1 MRVALAVF
9 SVLVLAVTGVVVY
22 NQFQST
28 WQDNQKAYFN
38 QALTLAKS
46 DVERAA
52 LTGREPKIEQTI
64 VSGFGA
70 QRIDRCTS
78 CHIAVDDPRF
88 DSAKQPLKTHP
99 YSEAMGDV
107 LKNGHWQRKHNF
119 TDFGCT
125 TCHDGQGR
133 GLTVADAHGEEEFWP
148 SPMLGYTTQGD
159 WKKENAD
166 HLKGA
171 AFLQANCAQCHTD
184 KDFKGTPE
192 VAKGR
197 ELFFKKGCFGCHRID
212 GLSAG
217 TLGPDLTQIGKE
229 RKLDYLWGHTADPR
243 AYSATSIM
251 PKFQMT
257 DAERTSIVIFLKSRH
272 GNSQSESDVQKY
284 VNKTAASVVLPES
297 ATALEGAEAAKMSQ
311 VERGEKLIHGLACL
325 SCHKLDAQD
334 GGISPDLGYEGME
347 RDDQWLMA
355 HFKSPRS
362 RIPDS
367 NMPAFGLP
375 DADYEALTAY
385 LLSRKTP
392 PSNATSAEL
401 YKQLCSRC
409 HGEKGDGKGPNWLY
423 MDPAPR
429 DLTSAPFMNSKPR
442 ERFINSLHEGVAGT
456 SMPAWGKVLNDDQIN
471 GLMTYVEQ
479 TFVKTPR
486 NPIKARKIPDAN
498 PQKSTPESIA
508 HGQEIF
514 LQRCTG
520 CHGRKA
526 DGNGPNAMDISPRP
540 RNLLNSAFV
549 NKASDHR
556 LFESIEYGV
565 DGTAMPSWIDSYS
578 QNDVGDIINF
588 IRSLNATGK

>member
-1 MRVALAVF
+1 
-9 SVLVLAVTGVVVY
+9 
-22 NQFQST
+22 
-28 WQDNQKAYFN
+28 
-38 QALTLAKS
+38 
-46 DVERAA
+46 
-52 LTGREPKIEQTI
+52 
-64 VSGFGA
+64 
-70 QRIDRCTS
+70 
-78 CHIAVDDPRF
+78 
-88 DSAKQPLKTHP
+88 
-99 YSEAMGDV
+99 
-107 LKNGHWQRKHNF
+107 
-119 TDFGCT
+119 
-125 TCHDGQGR
+125 
-133 GLTVADAHGEEEFWP
+133 
-148 SPMLGYTTQGD
+148 
-159 WKKENAD
+159 
-166 HLKGA
+166 
-171 AFLQANCAQCHTD
+171 
-184 KDFKGTPE
+184 
-192 VAKGR
+192 
-197 ELFFKKGCFGCHRID
+197 
-212 GLSAG
+212 
-217 TLGPDLTQIGKE
+217 
-229 RKLDYLWGHTADPR
+229 
-243 AYSATSIM
+243 M
-251 PKFQMT
+251 PKFAMT
-257 DAERTSIVIFLKSRH
+257 DAERTSLVIFLKSRR

-284 VNKTAASVVLPES
+284 NDRTAAAVVLPES
-297 ATALEGAEAAKMSQ
+297 ATALEGADAAKLSQ

-325 SCHKLDAQD
+325 SCHKLDEQD
-334 GGISPDLGYEGME
+334 GGISPDLSYEGLL

-375 DADYEALTAY
+375 DADYDALTAY
-385 LLSRKTP
+385 LMTRKSSP
-392 PSNATSAEL
+392 ANTSSADL
-401 YKQLCSRC
+401 YVHICARC

-429 DLTSAPFMNSKPR
+429 DLTNANFMNAKPR
-442 ERFINSLHEGVAGT
+442 ERFINSLHEGVPGT

-479 TFVKTPR
+479 TFVKSPRTP
-486 NPIKARKIPDAN
+486 ITARKIPDVN

-565 DGTAMPSWIDSYS
+565 EGTAMQSWIDTYS

>member
-64 VSGFGA
+64 VNGFGA

-88 DSAKQPLKTHP
+88 DAAKQPLKTHP

-107 LKNGHWQRKHNF
+107 LKNGRWERKHNF

-125 TCHDGQGR
+125 SCHDGQGR

-166 HLKGA
+166 HLKGGS
-171 AFLQANCAQCHTD
+171 FIQANCAQCHTD

-192 VAKGR
+192 VTKGR

-217 TLGPDLTQIGKE
+217 TLGPDLTEIGKE
-229 RKLDYLWGHTADPR
+229 RKLDYLWGHTAAPR
-243 AYSATSIM
+243 AYSVTSIM
-251 PKFQMT
+251 PKFEMT
-257 DAERTSIVIFLKSRH
+257 DAERTSLVIFLKSRH

-284 VNKTAASVVLPES
+284 NDKNAAAVVLPES
-297 ATALEGAEAAKMSQ
+297 ATALEGADAAKMSQ

-334 GGISPDLGYEGME
+334 GGISPDLSYEGLL
-347 RDDQWLMA
+347 RDDPWMMA

-367 NMPAFGLP
+367 NMPTFGLP
-375 DADYEALTAY
+375 DSDYEALTAY

-392 PSNATSAEL
+392 PANVTSAEL

-409 HGEKGDGKGPNWLY
+409 HGEKGDGKGPNWIYL
-423 MDPAPR
+423 DPAPR

-471 GLMTYVEQ
+471 SLMTYVEQ

-486 NPIKARKIPDAN
+486 NPIKARKIPDSN

-526 DGNGPNAMDISPRP
+526 DGNGPNAMDMSPRP

-565 DGTAMPSWIDSYS
+565 EGTAMPSWIDTYS